1 MVLVGQGELPL
12 VSSQEST
19 RKLWVKDG
27 VNRALVDVSIGC

>member
-19 RKLWVKDG
+19 RKLWVKG
-27 VNRALVDVSIGC
+27 VFKV